1 VSGDRRERTEG
12 SGSEA
17 RTGLV
22 LCAAIVAAILLAL
35 PSLFSPLLEDDV
47 MHRSMAERQ
56 LPGIRWG
63 PTELYDFL
71 GGPTRPATA
80 LRDAGVIPWFTAD
93 DLKIRF
99 YRPLSSVSLVADM
112 YLFGD
117 RVWLSRL
124 HSLGWF
130 VAALCLVAALHA
142 RFLPARTAALAT
154 FMYAVAGGHSMP
166 ISWIAARHPL
176 ISSTCALLAFWCYV
190 RWRADGWRAGRSL
203 AIASFAAGLFAG
215 EMALGAI
222 ALIAAWEL
230 GGRQGLRRDQLT
242 ALAPFVVIAALYL
255 LFYVAADYGSRSSA
269 YTGLREA
276 LTGPVLVLRHF
287 WILVADLAT
296 ALPADVVAMG
306 PMRAEIGMA
315 TLGAVAAAAIA
326 FVLRADSRA
335 HWLGVAVALTIL
347 PGTLAVVGGRVLTL
361 ALFASTALVALAIQR
376 GVRTMRDRG
385 RLLVTRAIAGVA
397 VCGLGLIHCAGAP
410 AIRVTIA
417 RELTRLAVEEERQAD
432 RVPHCSGVM
441 VIVAAS
447 DPLIST
453 YLPVRLS
460 LRGRAPERY
469 HVLSFAPVDHRI
481 EQVTATSFEL
491 ATARPEGPRPLW
503 ERLFR
508 AGPVPAGLRVTMPH
522 LEATV
527 LEERDGAP
535 ARVRFVFDE
544 PLDSPHLCFLQWKG
558 HQLSLMAP
566 PKPGD
571 AIALRHEPGPAGF

>member
-1 VSGDRRERTEG
+1 VTGDRRQNADR
-12 SGSEA
+12 SRSEV

-35 PSLFSPLLEDDV
+35 PSLFSPLLQDDV
-47 MHRSMAERQ
+47 MHRSMVQRQ

-71 GGPTRPATA
+71 GGPTRPAAA
-80 LRDAGVIPWFTAD
+80 LRDAGVLPWFTAD
-93 DLKIRF
+93 DLKLRF
-99 YRPLSSVSLVADM
+99 FRPLSSATLVADM

-117 RVWLSRL
+117 RLWLSRL

-130 VAALCLVAALHA
+130 LAALCLVAALHA

-166 ISWIAARHPL
+166 ISWLAARHSL
-176 ISSTCALLAFWCYV
+176 ISSTFALLAFWCYA
-190 RWRADGWRAGRSL
+190 RWRADGWRAGRWL
-203 AIASFAAGLFAG
+203 AIVSFAVGLLAG
-215 EMALGAI
+215 EMAVGAV

-230 GGRQGLRRDQLT
+230 VGRRQRLRDQLP
-242 ALAPFVVIAALYL
+242 ALAPFAAIALIYL
-255 LFYVAADYGSRSSA
+255 LFYVGADYGARSSA

-276 LTGPVLVLRHF
+276 LTSPLLVLRHF
-287 WILVADLAT
+287 WILIADLAT
-296 ALPADVVAMG
+296 ALPADVVGAG
-306 PMRAEIGMA
+306 PMRAEIGIA
-315 TLGAVAAAAIA
+315 ALGAVAAAAVA
-326 FVLRADSRA
+326 YGLRAESRA
-335 HWLGVAVALTIL
+335 RWLSVAVALAIL
-347 PGTLAVVGGRVLTL
+347 PGTLAIVGGRVLTI

-376 GVRTMRDRG
+376 GVQTMRDRE
-385 RLLVTRAIAGVA
+385 RLLVTRSVAGVA
-397 VCGLGLIHCAGAP
+397 VCALGLIHCAGAP

-417 RELTRLAVEEERQAD
+417 REFARLAVEEERQAS
-432 RVPHCSGVM
+432 RVPRCPGVM

-447 DPLIST
+447 DPIIST
-453 YLPVRLS
+453 YLPVRLG

-481 EQVTATSFEL
+481 EQVTPTSFEL
-491 ATARPEGPRPLW
+491 TSARPEGPRPLW

-508 AGPVPAGLRVTMPH
+508 ATPVPAGTRVTMPH

-527 LEERDGAP
+527 LEARDGAP

-544 PLDSPHLCFLQWKG
+544 PLDSPHLCFFQWKG
-558 HQLSLMAP
+558 QQLSLLAP

-571 AIALRHEPGPAGF
+571 AIDLPHEPGPAGF